1 MGLFGGNK
9 TNDTT
14 TFGGSSMNNQGNPM
28 MGMGGMGMGMGMN
41 PQMGMG
47 MDPTT
52 MMMQSQ
58 NPMMQQAA
66 NDPVMATAK
75 LLQMYD
81 PMSMFIVS
89 QNLPML
95 MELMGE
101 IMLMCMKDF
110 FSGVN
115 FKQEGDAIKLDT
127 ATLPAQLQT
136 LSSENLAL
144 TLQKVQSQAQQVIN
158 QNQQQM
164 QMFLMAHQ
172 QGAGMMQ
179 QQQPGF
185 FGSLFGSMLG
195 NQVQQQGGM
204 GNMMQKGAAV
214 GGAALL

>member
-1 MGLFGGNK
+1 MGLFGGSKQDN
-9 TNDTT
+9 TT
-14 TFGGSSMNNQGNPM
+14 TFGGGNMNQPNNM
-28 MGMGGMGMGMGMN
+28 MGMGGMGMGMGGMG
-41 PQMGMG
+41 MGMG
-47 MDPTT
+47 MDPTM

-66 NDPVMATAK
+66 NDPVLATSK
-75 LLQMYD
+75 LLQMHD

-89 QNLPML
+89 QNLSML
-95 MELMGE
+95 MELIGE

-115 FKQEGDAIKLDT
+115 FKQEGDAIKLDV
-127 ATLPAQLQT
+127 ATMPAQLQT

-144 TLQKVQSQAQQVIN
+144 TLQKVQAQAQQILN

-172 QGAGMMQ
+172 QGASMMQ
-179 QQQPGF
+179 QNQPGF
-185 FGSLFGSMLG
+185 FGSLLGGMLG

-204 GNMMQKGAAV
+204 SNMMQKGAAV

>member
-9 TNDTT
+9 TDSTT
-14 TFGGSSMNNQGNPM
+14 TFGGGQMGQPNM
-28 MGMGGMGMGMGMN
+28 MGMGNMGMGMGMG
-41 PQMGMG
+41 GYG
-47 MDPTT
+47 MDPTM

-66 NDPVMATAK
+66 NDPVVATSK
-75 LLQMYD
+75 MLQMYD

-89 QNLPML
+89 QNLPMI

-127 ATLPAQLQT
+127 ATMPSQLQT

-144 TLQKVQSQAQQVIN
+144 TLQRVQSQAQQILN

-172 QGAGMMQ
+172 QGGGMMQ
-179 QQQPGF
+179 QNQPGF
-185 FGSLFGSMLG
+185 FGSLLGGMLG

-204 GNMMQKGAAV
+204 GNMMKTGAALGGAAV
-214 GGAALL
+214 L

>member
-9 TNDTT
+9 TDNTT
-14 TFGGSSMNNQGNPM
+14 TFGGGQMGQSNM
-28 MGMGGMGMGMGMN
+28 MGMGNMGMGMGMG
-41 PQMGMG
+41 GYG
-47 MDPTT
+47 MDPTM

-66 NDPVMATAK
+66 NDPVVATSK
-75 LLQMYD
+75 MLQMYD

-89 QNLPML
+89 QNLPMI

-127 ATLPAQLQT
+127 ATMPSQLQT

-144 TLQKVQSQAQQVIN
+144 TLQKVQSQAQQILN

-179 QQQPGF
+179 QNQPGF
-185 FGSLFGSMLG
+185 FGSLLGGMLG
-195 NQVQQQGGM
+195 NQMQQQGGM
-204 GNMMQKGAAV
+204 GNMMKTGAALGGAAV
-214 GGAALL
+214 L

>member
-1 MGLFGGNK
+1 MGLFGNK
-9 TNDTT
+9 QTNNST
-14 TFGGSSMNNQGNPM
+14 TFGGGMNTQQMNPM
-28 MGMGGMGMGMGMN
+28 MGGMGMGMGMG
-41 PQMGMG
+41 QMGMG
-47 MDPTT
+47 MDPTQ

-66 NDPVMATAK
+66 NDPVIATSK
-75 LLQMYD
+75 MLQMYD
-81 PMSMFIVS
+81 PMSLFIVS

-110 FSGVN
+110 FSSVN
-115 FKQEGDAIKLDT
+115 FKQEGDAIQLDM

-144 TLQKVQSQAQQVIN
+144 TLQKVQSHAQQVIN

-179 QQQPGF
+179 QNQPGF
-185 FGSLFGSMLG
+185 FGSLLGGMLG

-204 GNMMQKGAAV
+204 GNTMGNVAKAGV
-214 GGAALL
+214 GLAPIGL

>member
-9 TNDTT
+9 TDSTT
-14 TFGGSSMNNQGNPM
+14 TFGGGQ
-28 MGMGGMGMGMGMN
+28 MGQSNMMGMGMGN
-41 PQMGMG
+41 MGMGGYG
-47 MDPTT
+47 MDPTM

-66 NDPVMATAK
+66 NDPVVATSK
-75 LLQMYD
+75 MLQMYD

-89 QNLPML
+89 QNLPMI

-115 FKQEGDAIKLDT
+115 FKQEGDAMKLDT
-127 ATLPAQLQT
+127 ATMPSQLQT

-144 TLQKVQSQAQQVIN
+144 TLQKVQSQAQQILN

-172 QGAGMMQ
+172 QGGGMMQ
-179 QQQPGF
+179 QNQPGF
-185 FGSLFGSMLG
+185 FGSLLGGMLG
-195 NQVQQQGGM
+195 NQMQQQGGM
-204 GNMMQKGAAV
+204 GNMVQKGAAV

>member
-1 MGLFGGNK
+1 MGLFGGGNK
-9 TNDTT
+9 QDSTT
-14 TFGGSSMNNQGNPM
+14 TFGGGNMNQPNNM

-41 PQMGMG
+41 QMGMG
-47 MDPTT
+47 MDPTM

-66 NDPVMATAK
+66 NDPVIATSK

-115 FKQEGDAIKLDT
+115 FKQEGDAIKLDV

-179 QQQPGF
+179 QNQPGF
-185 FGSLFGSMLG
+185 FGSLLGGMLG
-195 NQVQQQGGM
+195 NQVQSQGGM

>member
-9 TNDTT
+9 TDSTT
-14 TFGGSSMNNQGNPM
+14 TFGGGQMGQPNM
-28 MGMGGMGMGMGMN
+28 MGMGNMGMGMG
-41 PQMGMG
+41 GYG
-47 MDPTT
+47 MDPTM

-66 NDPVMATAK
+66 NDPVVATSK
-75 LLQMYD
+75 MLQMYD

-89 QNLPML
+89 QNLPMI

-115 FKQEGDAIKLDT
+115 FKQEGDAMKLDT
-127 ATLPAQLQT
+127 ATMPSQLQT

-144 TLQKVQSQAQQVIN
+144 TLQKVQSQAQQILN

-179 QQQPGF
+179 QNQPGF
-185 FGSLFGSMLG
+185 FGSLLG
-195 NQVQQQGGM
+195 GRRGNKKKQQGGM
-204 GNMMQKGAAV
+204 GNMMKTGAALGGAAV
-214 GGAALL
+214 L

>member
-9 TNDTT
+9 TDSTT
-14 TFGGSSMNNQGNPM
+14 TFGGGQ
-28 MGMGGMGMGMGMN
+28 MGQSNMMGMGMGN
-41 PQMGMG
+41 MGMGGYG
-47 MDPTT
+47 MDPTM

-66 NDPVMATAK
+66 NDPVIATSK
-75 LLQMYD
+75 MLQMYD

-115 FKQEGDAIKLDT
+115 FKQEGDAMKLDT
-127 ATLPAQLQT
+127 ATMPSQLQT

-144 TLQKVQSQAQQVIN
+144 TLQKVQSQAQQILN

-172 QGAGMMQ
+172 QGGGMMQ
-179 QQQPGF
+179 QNQPGF
-185 FGSLFGSMLG
+185 FGSLLGGMLG
-195 NQVQQQGGM
+195 NQMQQQGGM
-204 GNMMQKGAAV
+204 GNMVQKGAAV

>member
-9 TNDTT
+9 QDTTT
-14 TFGGSSMNNQGNPM
+14 TFGGGNMNQPNNMMGM
-28 MGMGGMGMGMGMN
+28 GGMGMGGMGMGMGM
-41 PQMGMG
+41 
-47 MDPTT
+47 DPTM

-66 NDPVMATAK
+66 NDPVLATSK
-75 LLQMYD
+75 LLQMHD

-89 QNLPML
+89 QNLSML

-115 FKQEGDAIKLDT
+115 FKQEGDAIKLDV
-127 ATLPAQLQT
+127 ATMPAQLQT

-144 TLQKVQSQAQQVIN
+144 TLQKVQAQAQQILN

-172 QGAGMMQ
+172 QGASMMQ
-179 QQQPGF
+179 QNQPGF
-185 FGSLFGSMLG
+185 FGSLLGGMLG
-195 NQVQQQGGM
+195 NQVQQQGGV

>member
-1 MGLFGGNK
+1 MGLFGGSKQDN
-9 TNDTT
+9 TT
-14 TFGGSSMNNQGNPM
+14 TFGGGNMNQPNNMMGM
-28 MGMGGMGMGMGMN
+28 GGMGMGGMGMGMGM
-41 PQMGMG
+41 
-47 MDPTT
+47 DPTM

-66 NDPVMATAK
+66 NDPVLATSK
-75 LLQMYD
+75 LLQMHD

-89 QNLPML
+89 QNLSML

-115 FKQEGDAIKLDT
+115 FKQEGDAIKLDV
-127 ATLPAQLQT
+127 ATMPAQLQT

-144 TLQKVQSQAQQVIN
+144 TLQKVQAQAQQILN

-172 QGAGMMQ
+172 QGASMMQ
-179 QQQPGF
+179 QNQPGF
-185 FGSLFGSMLG
+185 FGSLLGGMLG
-195 NQVQQQGGM
+195 NQVQQQGGV

>member
-9 TNDTT
+9 TDSTT
-14 TFGGSSMNNQGNPM
+14 TFGGGQMGQPNM
-28 MGMGGMGMGMGMN
+28 MGMGNMGMGMG
-41 PQMGMG
+41 GYG
-47 MDPTT
+47 MDPTM

-66 NDPVMATAK
+66 NDPVVATSK
-75 LLQMYD
+75 MLQMYD

-89 QNLPML
+89 QNLPMI

-115 FKQEGDAIKLDT
+115 FKQEGDAMKLDT
-127 ATLPAQLQT
+127 ATMPSQLQT

-144 TLQKVQSQAQQVIN
+144 TLQKVQSQAQQILN

-172 QGAGMMQ
+172 QGGGMMQ
-179 QQQPGF
+179 QNQPGF
-185 FGSLFGSMLG
+185 FGSLLGGMLG
-195 NQVQQQGGM
+195 NQMQQQGGM
-204 GNMMQKGAAV
+204 GNMVQKGAAV

>member
-1 MGLFGGNK
+1 MGIFGNK
-9 TNDTT
+9 QANNTT
-14 TFGGSSMNNQGNPM
+14 TFGGGGMNTQQMNPM
-28 MGMGGMGMGMGMN
+28 MGGMGMGQMG
-41 PQMGMG
+41 MGMG
-47 MDPTT
+47 MDPTS

-66 NDPVMATAK
+66 NDPVIATSK
-75 LLQMYD
+75 MLQMYD

-89 QNLPML
+89 QNLPMV

-115 FKQEGDAIKLDT
+115 FKQDGDAIQLDA
-127 ATLPAQLQT
+127 ATLPTQLQT

-144 TLQKVQSQAQQVIN
+144 TLQKVQSQAQQILN
-158 QNQQQM
+158 HNQQQM

-172 QGAGMMQ
+172 QGASMMQ
-179 QQQPGF
+179 QNQPGF
-185 FGSLFGSMLG
+185 FGSLLGGMLG

-204 GNMMQKGAAV
+204 GNTVGNVAKVGAGLAPM
-214 GGAALL
+214 GL

>member
-9 TNDTT
+9 TDSTT
-14 TFGGSSMNNQGNPM
+14 TFGGGQMGQSNM
-28 MGMGGMGMGMGMN
+28 MGMGMGMGMGN
-41 PQMGMG
+41 MGMGGYG
-47 MDPTT
+47 MDPTM

-66 NDPVMATAK
+66 NDPVIATSK
-75 LLQMYD
+75 MLQMYD

-110 FSGVN
+110 FSSVN
-115 FKQEGDAIKLDT
+115 FKQEGDAIKLDAGT
-127 ATLPAQLQT
+127 MPSQLQT

-144 TLQKVQSQAQQVIN
+144 TLQKVQSQAQQILN

-172 QGAGMMQ
+172 QGGGMMQ
-179 QQQPGF
+179 QNQPGF
-185 FGSLFGSMLG
+185 FGSLLGGMLG

-204 GNMMQKGAAV
+204 GNMMKTGAAI
-214 GGAALL
+214 GGTALL